1 MALLFCRACGLWI
14 SAKDDSCPHCDHS
27 NWSAANLWHHLN
39 IVKGWKGH
47 LLYALFELVMCVIS
61 LLFLALIGAR

>member
-1 MALLFCRACGLWI
+1 
-14 SAKDDSCPHCDHS
+14 
-27 NWSAANLWHHLN
+27 LN